1 MNHTESVQPEDCLAG
16 GGEMGLLMRSLDWS
30 KTPLGPVSTWPQS
43 LRTAVSILLAS
54 RFPML
59 IHWGPEYVQF
69 YNDGFR
75 PILGDTKHPGAL
87 GQPAYPWWSEIW
99 DLLVPMF
106 DRVMAGEGTWYEDQ
120 VVFPNRYGYTEEA
133 YFTFSHSPI
142 RDESGKVA
150 GIFQAVTETTERVLN
165 ERRLKTLRD
174 LAARAAEAQEAESA
188 CQVAAETL
196 AENPN
201 DIPFALLYLIDPDRH
216 HAKLAGSVGLELNT
230 AASPAV
236 VNLDEALAAN
246 DCWSLLQ
253 AASTGQ
259 ALQIDSLS
267 EKFGL
272 LPGGPWPESP
282 STALVLPVAQP
293 GSLLPTGLLVAGVSP
308 RRALSESYLSFFTLV
323 AGQIA
328 IAISNTRALEQERKR
343 AAALAE
349 LDRAKSQFLANMSHE
364 LRTPLNGIL
373 GYAQILKRHKT
384 LSDSQK
390 NGLGII
396 HQCGEHLLTL
406 INDVLDISKIEA
418 RKMELY
424 PKNFRFPEFLEG
436 VADVCQIRAKQKG
449 IELIYEALTPLPPK
463 IRADEKRLR
472 QVLLNL
478 LGNAVKFTEVGCVT
492 FKVGC
497 VGDSQWIVGSQSSL
511 PAKIR
516 FQIEDTGMGIAPNQL
531 DSIFLPFQQA
541 EGQDHQIEGT
551 GLGLTITRQLVEMM
565 GGRIHVKSTVG
576 QGSIFSVE
584 LELSEVDSV
593 DELDSFTAQEIVGY
607 EGPKRRVLVV
617 DDKWANR
624 AVLINLLEPIGFEVV
639 EAENGQEGLSK
650 IQQLKPD
657 IAFMDLVM
665 PVMDGFETTRQIRA
679 SAHKNMII
687 IATSAS
693 VFEFDQQQSLE
704 VGCDDFLPKPV
715 REATLLEQLRTHLKL
730 QWIYEND
737 GANASLSTSDDEE
750 NLEVTPAAL
759 VVPAEAILVLHDL
772 ARRGDLKGITAQLT
786 QLEVS
791 NPHLAPFANHLRQ
804 LAKGFK
810 VKQIQELIKEYSN
823 GHS

>member
-1 MNHTESVQPEDCLAG
+1 MKDKEQVQPEDCLAG
-16 GGEMGLLMRSLDWS
+16 GGEMGALMRSLDWS

-87 GQPAYPWWSEIW
+87 GQPAYPWWTEIW
-99 DLLVPMF
+99 DILVPMF
-106 DRVMAGEGTWYEDQ
+106 DRVMSGEGTWYEDQ

-142 RDESGKVA
+142 RDESGQVA

-174 LAARAAEAQEAESA
+174 LAARAAEAQVAEAA
-188 CQVAAETL
+188 CQIATETL

-201 DIPFALLYLIDPDRH
+201 DIPFALLYLIDPDRNQ
-216 HAKLAGSVGLELNT
+216 AKLAGTVGLAPDT
-230 AASPAV
+230 PASPTV
-236 VNLDEALAAN
+236 VELDGGAAN
-246 DCWSLLQ
+246 DCWSLRQ
-253 AASTGQ
+253 VASTGQ
-259 ALQIDSLS
+259 PIQLDNLS
-267 EKFGL
+267 EKFGP

-293 GSLLPTGLLVAGVSP
+293 GSLLPTGLLVVGSSP
-308 RRALSESYLSFFTLV
+308 RRALNESYQSFFTLV

-384 LSDSQK
+384 LSASQK

-418 RKMELY
+418 RKMELH

-449 IELIYEALTPLPPK
+449 IELIYEALTPLPPR

-478 LGNAVKFTEVGCVT
+478 LGNAVKFTESGSVT

-497 VGDSQWIVGSQSSL
+497 VGNEQWIVSSQVSL

-516 FQIEDTGMGIAPNQL
+516 FQIEDTGVGIAPDQL
-531 DSIFLPFQQA
+531 ENIFLPFHQA
-541 EGQDHQIEGT
+541 DSQNQQIEGT

-565 GGRIHVKSTVG
+565 GGKINVKSVLG
-576 QGSIFSVE
+576 QGSVFWME
-584 LELSEVDSV
+584 LDLPEADSV
-593 DELDSFTAQEIVGY
+593 DELDDPSATEIIGY
-607 EGPKRRVLVV
+607 EGSRRRVLAV

-624 AVLINLLEPIGFEVV
+624 AVLINLLEPLGFEVI
-639 EAENGQEGLSK
+639 EAENGREGLAK
-650 IQQLKPD
+650 MRQFKPD
-657 IAFMDLVM
+657 IIFMDLVM
-665 PVMDGFETTRQIRA
+665 PVMDGFETARQIRA
-679 SAHKNMII
+679 SSDLKDMIV

-693 VFEFDQQQSLE
+693 VFEFDQQQSLD

-715 REATLLEQLRTHLKL
+715 READLLEQLRTHLDL
-730 QWIYEND
+730 QWIYENN
-737 GANASLSTSDDEE
+737 GAEARADLASGVKGQETSPASLAVPPEAI
-750 NLEVTPAAL
+750 AAL
-759 VVPAEAILVLHDL
+759 LDL
-772 ARRGDLKGITAQLT
+772 ALRGDLKGITEQLD
-786 QLEVS
+786 QLEDADLQLS
-791 NPHLAPFANHLRQ
+791 PFTKHLRH

-810 VKQIQELIKEYSN
+810 VKQIQEFIKEYSN
-823 GHS
+823 GR